1 MTNIKDN
8 ISTIQHLRSSIYP
21 EETFKTN
28 FSKQLSKKLCAKEV
42 SYIPEQFGGWNVN
55 VVINQDKRNK
65 LGKESTS
72 ESYYPDVMDC
82 LLSSIKL
89 CEHVSYSQN
98 IAHLA
103 NVVISGAD
111 SLIIKI

>member
-1 MTNIKDN
+1 MTDTNTIT
-8 ISTIQHLRSSIYP
+8 TIQHLRSNIYP
-21 EETFKTN
+21 EESFKTT
-28 FSKQLSKKLCAKEV
+28 FSKQLSKKLYAKDV
-42 SYIPEQFGGWNVN
+42 KYVQEQFVGWNVN
-55 VVINQDKRNK
+55 VVINQDKRTK

-82 LLSSIKL
+82 LLSSIKF
-89 CEHVSYSQN
+89 CEHISYSQN

-103 NVVISGAD
+103 NVIVSGSD